1 MKTLYGF
8 VKDVLKAKK
17 KGKDLD
23 FDNVL
28 EKFQSVNQ
36 SATGSLSKTWTA
48 VESVRS
54 SQEDSVEVDLKEI
67 QDFAAG
73 TNI

>member
-1 MKTLYGF
+1 M
-8 VKDVLKAKK
+8 KDVLKAKK

-28 EKFQSVNQ
+28 EKFQSLNQ
-36 SATGSLSKTWTA
+36 SPTGSLSKTWTA